1 MQLGQPKHLTDNM
14 KDGGGLSRIRLEE
27 GANVH
32 RILYGPMKISLQYY
46 PVLIEDEDGGMQQ
59 RMKVIRRDPSQG
71 TPLDVLAS
79 LEKRVRKE
87 RGETNP
93 SSSLNPSTKWLYKV
107 IDRSD
112 PDYPAVKICE
122 YPYTVWKGLAE
133 VEKARSTKDTDKLRY
148 GLIFMWDCIITKSVD
163 KSKGI
168 RFGTSYAVE
177 VDPENEYAGKV
188 PASYLGA
195 TSAQLEEK
203 GVDCSKF
210 FTKEEWA
217 AIEADQENGMDL
229 EKIGEA
235 ESAEDIASKLAE
247 FPIFLGATN
256 QDGSYRFPD
265 VDRFKAQLSKQGL
278 DYLDAGAED
287 KPIPKRLEE
296 IKTTEVKSKTED
308 IVFEEEAAE
317 KVETKK
323 VETKTTESEK
333 PKAEKAKAEKPKTEK
348 AKVEPVE
355 STDEDEDEDFPE
367 W

>member
-1 MQLGQPKHLTDNM
+1 MR
-14 KDGGGLSRIRLEE
+14 DGGGLSRIRLEE

-59 RMKVIRRDPSQG
+59 RMKVIRRDPSRG

-79 LEKRVRKE
+79 LEKRVRKQ
-87 RGETNP
+87 RGESNP
-93 SSSLNPSTKWLYKV
+93 SSSLDPSTKWLYKV
-107 IDRSD
+107 IDRND

-122 YPYTVWKGLAE
+122 YPYTVWKALAE
-133 VEKARSTKDTDKLRY
+133 IEKARATKDTSKLRY
-148 GLIFMWDCIITKSVD
+148 GLIFMWDSIITKSID
-163 KSKGI
+163 KAKGI

-177 VDPENEYAGKV
+177 VDPENQYAGKV

-217 AIEADQENGMDL
+217 AIETDQESGMDL

-265 VDRFKAQLSKQGL
+265 VERFKEQLTKQGL
-278 DYLDAGAED
+278 DYLDADAGAEE
-287 KPIPKRLEE
+287 KPEPKRLSVP
-296 IKTTEVKSKTED
+296 TTEAKSKTEE
-308 IVFEEEAAE
+308 IVFEEEDT
-317 KVETKK
+317 ET
-323 VETKTTESEK
+323 VETKTTEKEPK
-333 PKAEKAKAEKPKTEK
+333 VEETKAE
-348 AKVEPVE
+348 EPDSV
-355 STDEDEDEDFPE
+355 DEDEDEDFPE